1 MMKIAKM
8 RNILLSTSTAILL
21 SACGGGGG
29 GGSESSTPTPTPT
42 PTVTTATD
50 YSTYQWATNSNID
63 ATFKTDY
70 SIDSNAHI
78 NIEAT
83 WSNNNRKGQY
93 KVGANLGQAVKV
105 AVIDEDFEITHPD
118 IKDKIISTYNASDTS
133 TTNIADVDGD
143 TYYHGLAVA
152 GFIASTYL
160 GVAPEVE
167 LILININLDA
177 SIPDADIIR
186 AFDHAQAQGAKVINC
201 SWGGSALSSTLQNK
215 ISDLKTAG
223 ITVVFSSGNGNT
235 SGTALNLDSAGNED
249 PSELTTVLGV
259 GATSVLNDVTTY
271 SNYGSTIDVLAPGG
285 GGKNGG
291 NNLLGILGL
300 DATGNAGENNA
311 SDTISGNSLVNNN
324 YTFTAGT
331 SFSAPI
337 TSGVIALMLSVNPNL
352 TPDDIRRILTT
363 TTEKVGTG
371 SGADYSIGNFDTTRA
386 YGKINATNAVNQASS
401 EY

>member
-1 MMKIAKM
+1 MIKMAKM

-29 GGSESSTPTPTPT
+29 GGGGSSTTTT
-42 PTVTTATD
+42 TTTSSVTTATD
-50 YSTYQWATNSNID
+50 YSTYQWATNSNIN
-63 ATFKTDY
+63 ASYKTTY

-78 NIEAT
+78 NVETAWAT
-83 WSNNNRKGQY
+83 TKGKY
-93 KVGANLGQAVKV
+93 TVGGNINQAVKV
-105 AVIDEDFEITHPD
+105 AVIDEDFEVTHPD

-143 TYYHGLAVA
+143 TFYHGLAVA

-167 LILININLDA
+167 LILININLDS
-177 SIPDADIIR
+177 SIPDSDIIR

-201 SWGGSALSSTLQNK
+201 SWGGSAVSNTIQNK

-223 ITVVFSSGNGNT
+223 ISIVFASGNGNS
-235 SGTALNLDSAGNED
+235 SGVALNLDSAGNDD
-249 PSELTTVLGV
+249 PAELTTVLGV

-271 SNYGSTIDVLAPGG
+271 SNYGSTIDVIAPGG

-300 DATGNAGENNA
+300 DASGNSGENNTT
-311 SDTISGNSLVNNN
+311 DTITGNSLVNNN
-324 YTFTAGT
+324 YTFTSGT
-331 SFSAPI
+331 SFSAPV
-337 TSGVIALMLSVNPNL
+337 TSGVIALMLGVNPNL

-371 SGADYSIGNFDTTRA
+371 NGADYSVGNFDTTRA
-386 YGKINATNAVNQASS
+386 YGKIHATNAVNQASS
-401 EY
+401 EF

>member
-1 MMKIAKM
+1 MAKM

-29 GGSESSTPTPTPT
+29 GGGSESSTPTPTPT
-42 PTVTTATD
+42 ATTATD
-50 YSTYQWATNSNID
+50 YSTYQWATNSNIN
-63 ATFKTDY
+63 ASYKTTY

-78 NIEAT
+78 NVETAWAT
-83 WSNNNRKGQY
+83 TKGKY
-93 KVGANLGQAVKV
+93 TVGANINQAVKV
-105 AVIDEDFEITHPD
+105 AVIDEDFEVTHPD

-143 TYYHGLAVA
+143 TFYHGLAVA

-167 LILININLDA
+167 LILININLDS
-177 SIPDADIIR
+177 SIPDSDIIR

-201 SWGGSALSSTLQNK
+201 SWGGSAVSNTIQNK

-223 ITVVFSSGNGNT
+223 ITVVFASGNGNS
-235 SGTALNLDSAGNED
+235 SGVALNLDSAGNED
-249 PSELTTVLGV
+249 PAELTTVLGV

-300 DATGNAGENNA
+300 DATGNSGENNA
-311 SDTISGNSLVNNN
+311 TDTISGNSLVNNN
-324 YTFTAGT
+324 YTFTSGT
-331 SFSAPI
+331 SFSAPV
-337 TSGVIALMLSVNPNL
+337 TSGVIALMLGVNPNL

-371 SGADYSIGNFDTTRA
+371 NGADYSVGNFDTTRA
-386 YGKINATNAVNQASS
+386 YGKIHATNAVNQASS
-401 EY
+401 EF

>member
-1 MMKIAKM
+1 MAKI
-8 RNILLSTSTAILL
+8 RNILISASTAILL

-29 GGSESSTPTPTPT
+29 GGGSESTTPTPI

-50 YSTYQWATNSNID
+50 YSKYQWATNSNID
-63 ATFKTDY
+63 STYKSNY

-78 NIEAT
+78 NVETAWAT
-83 WSNNNRKGQY
+83 TKGKY
-93 KVGANLGQAVKV
+93 TVGANINQAVRV
-105 AVIDEDFEITHPD
+105 AIIDEDFEITHPD

-152 GFIASTYL
+152 GFIASTYI

-177 SIPDADIIR
+177 GSIEPDLIR

-201 SWGGSALSSTLQNK
+201 SWGGKALSNTIQNK

-223 ITVVFSSGNGNT
+223 ISIVFASGNGNS
-235 SGTALNLDSAGNED
+235 SGVALNLDSAGNED

-300 DATGNAGENNA
+300 DATGNSGENNA
-311 SDTISGNSLVNNN
+311 TDTISGNSLVNNN
-324 YTFTAGT
+324 YTFTSGT
-331 SFSAPI
+331 SFSAPV
-337 TSGVIALMLSVNPNL
+337 TSGVIALMLGVNPNL

-371 SGADYSIGNFDTTRA
+371 NGADYSVGNFDTTRA
-386 YGKINATNAVNQASS
+386 YGKIHATNAVNQASS
-401 EY
+401 EF

>member
-1 MMKIAKM
+1 MIKMAKM
-8 RNILLSTSTAILL
+8 RNILLSASTAILL

-78 NIEAT
+78 NIETAWAT
-83 WSNNNRKGQY
+83 TKGKY
-93 KVGANLGQAVKV
+93 TKGANIGDPVKV

-300 DATGNAGENNA
+300 DATGNSGENNET
-311 SDTISGNSLVNNN
+311 DTISGNSLVNNN
-324 YTFTAGT
+324 YTFTSGT

-337 TSGVIALMLSVNPNL
+337 TSGVVALMYAVNPTI
-352 TPDDIRRILTT
+352 TPDNVRTILTT
-363 TTEKVGTG
+363 KAQQIGTG
-371 SGADYSIGNFDTTRA
+371 NGADYSVGNFDTRRA
-386 YGKINATNAVNQASS
+386 YGKIDATEAVKEANK
-401 EY
+401 

>member
-1 MMKIAKM
+1 MIKMAKM
-8 RNILLSTSTAILL
+8 KNILLSASTAILL

-78 NIEAT
+78 NIETAWAT
-83 WSNNNRKGQY
+83 TKGKY
-93 KVGANLGQAVKV
+93 TKGANIGDPVKV

-300 DATGNAGENNA
+300 DATGNSGENNET
-311 SDTISGNSLVNNN
+311 DTISGNSLVNNN
-324 YTFTAGT
+324 YTFTSGT

-337 TSGVIALMLSVNPNL
+337 TSGVVALMYAVNPTI
-352 TPDDIRRILTT
+352 TPDNVRTILTT
-363 TTEKVGTG
+363 KAQQIGTG
-371 SGADYSIGNFDTTRA
+371 NGADYSVGNFDTRRA
-386 YGKINATNAVNQASS
+386 YGKIDATEAVKEANN
-401 EY
+401 

>member
-1 MMKIAKM
+1 MIKMAKM
-8 RNILLSTSTAILL
+8 RNILLSASTAILL

-29 GGSESSTPTPTPT
+29 GGGGATTTTTPA
-42 PTVTTATD
+42 VTTATD
-50 YSTYQWATNSNID
+50 YSTYQWATNSSINS
-63 ATFKTDY
+63 TYKSDY

-78 NIEAT
+78 NVETAWAT
-83 WSNNNRKGQY
+83 TKGKY
-93 KVGANLGQAVKV
+93 TVGANINQAVKV
-105 AVIDEDFEITHPD
+105 AVIDEDFEVTHPD
-118 IKDKIISTYNASDTS
+118 IKDKIISTYNASNTS
-133 TTNIADVDGD
+133 STNIADVDGD

-152 GFIASTYL
+152 GFIASTHL

-167 LILININLDA
+167 LILININLDG
-177 SIPDADIIR
+177 SIPDSDIIR
-186 AFDHAQAQGAKVINC
+186 AFDHAQAQGAKVVNC
-201 SWGGSALSSTLQNK
+201 SWGGSAVSNTIQNK

-223 ITVVFSSGNGNT
+223 ISVVFSSGNGDG
-235 SGTALNLDSAGNED
+235 SGNALNLDSAGNED
-249 PSELTTVLGV
+249 PAELTTVLGV

-291 NNLLGILGL
+291 NTLLGILGL
-300 DATGNAGENNA
+300 DVTGNSGENNA
-311 SDTISGNSLVNNN
+311 TDTIVGNSLVNNN
-324 YTFTAGT
+324 YTFTSGT

-337 TSGVIALMLSVNPNL
+337 TSGVIALMLAVNPNL

-371 SGADYSIGNFDTTRA
+371 SGADYSTGNFDTTRA
-386 YGKINATNAVNQASS
+386 YGKIHATNAVNQASS